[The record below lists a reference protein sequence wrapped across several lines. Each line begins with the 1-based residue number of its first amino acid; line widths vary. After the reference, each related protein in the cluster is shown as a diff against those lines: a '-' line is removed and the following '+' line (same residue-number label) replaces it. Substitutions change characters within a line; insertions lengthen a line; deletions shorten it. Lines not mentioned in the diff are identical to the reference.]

1 MAYHLHSGGEGG
13 PSEEVVA
20 PLAGTLTYA
29 AAAMLGVSAA
39 LREAD
44 PSRPTV
50 LVVGS
55 RYAFNALTNGAWTP
69 GINTLLATLEARAEM
84 LETAAAFT
92 DLKVALADTHDAETA
107 ALQRLAQAEAEAWAA
122 ERMAAIGL
130 PVAAERLS
138 VAA

>member
-1 MAYHLHSGGEGG
+1 M
-13 PSEEVVA
+13 PTQTVVVA
-20 PLAGTLTYA
+20 
-29 AAAMLGVSAA
+29 
-39 LREAD
+39 
-44 PSRPTV
+44 
-50 LVVGS
+50 
-55 RYAFNALTNGAWTP
+55 
-69 GINTLLATLEARAEM
+69 ARAEM

-130 PVAAERLS
+130 PVTAERLP